1 MQDLSRKSR
10 KSRHKECLEFNT
22 LQKRRRRPLSDAI
35 LGYGVIAEGKRAM
48 LYVSGG
54 KDSCGK
60 LGTPPRPR
68 RSAPVHFEPVA
79 V

>member
-10 KSRHKECLEFNT
+10 KECLEFNT
-22 LQKRRRRPLSDAI
+22 LQKRRRRPLCDAI
-35 LGYGVIAEGKRAM
+35 LSYGVVTESKRAM

-54 KDSCGK
+54 KDSCGT
-60 LGTPPRPR
+60 LGIPPRPR